1 MYEVLD
7 LIIFYACWGT
17 IFVLC
22 YYIAHYQFKYCV
34 PCAIICFKFAYALS
48 LLLLI
53 RLYYLLRIEGFE
65 MNWAQMRED
74 FVALLNASTSAFEL

>member
-1 MYEVLD
+1 MYELLD
-7 LIIFYACWGT
+7 LGIFYACWGT
-17 IFVLC
+17 IFILC
-22 YYIAHYQFKYCV
+22 YYISHYQFKYCV
-34 PCAIICFKFAYALS
+34 PCTILFLKFAYALS

>member
-1 MYEVLD
+1 MYGFFDHL
-7 LIIFYACWGT
+7 IFYACWGT

-22 YYIAHYQFKYCV
+22 YYIAHYQFKYCI
-34 PCAIICFKFAYALS
+34 PCAIVCLKFAYALS

>member
-1 MYEVLD
+1 MYDFFDNL
-7 LIIFYACWGT
+7 IFYACCGT
-17 IFVLC
+17 IFILC
-22 YYIAHYQFKYCV
+22 YYIAHYQFKYCI

-48 LLLLI
+48 LLLMI

-74 FVALLNASTSAFEL
+74 FVALLNASTQAFEL